1 MYVTELSRIS
11 RSTKD
16 LLEFVDRLTTEGV
29 FLKSLTQTWLDTSDS
44 NPTSKLMLG
53 IFASLSEFEREQM
66 VSRKKLGL
74 ESARAQGRIGGRPK
88 TETVKLETVFAELNK
103 FGNLKSIAQ
112 ICKENKISRTTFY
125 KYAKKVEKIK
135 VLKEID
141 LTKLEKKL

>member
-88 TETVKLETVFAELNK
+88 TETVKLETVFGELNK